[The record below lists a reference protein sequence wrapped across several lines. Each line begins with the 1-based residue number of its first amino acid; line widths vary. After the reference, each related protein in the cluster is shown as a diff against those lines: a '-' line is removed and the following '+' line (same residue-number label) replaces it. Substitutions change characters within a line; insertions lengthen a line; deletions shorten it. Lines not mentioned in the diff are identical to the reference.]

1 MEKKYK
7 VETSG
12 LIHMMNMY
20 CQNVGWFEFQHVL
33 EKLLGFCS
41 EEYNRARNFGLFWRI
56 GHS

>member
-41 EEYNRARNFGLFWRI
+41 KEYNRARNFGLF
-56 GHS
+56 